1 MSWLLRSWAGERVQG
16 EFPGGERDSRHDQK
30 RRSALMSEAGR
41 GRIPGSEGP
50 LGIRDASFVGI
61 VGGVVIESTRRCRRW
76 WTADHGPVKET
87 PRIAFISYGI
97 RTLPAHHH
105 PRCVSHDRNSFI
117 IASVDHNARMRGTL

>member
-1 MSWLLRSWAGERVQG
+1 MSWLSRSWAGERAQG

-30 RRSALMSEAGR
+30 RRSALMPGAGR

-76 WTADHGPVKET
+76 RTADHGPVKET
-87 PRIAFISYGI
+87 PRTAFISYGI
-97 RTLPAHHH
+97 RTLPARTPPPPLRK
-105 PRCVSHDRNSFI
+105 PRQE
-117 IASVDHNARMRGTL
+117 